1 MIVDP
6 SLVALNVFDDLE
18 STADS
23 LFGAGA
29 GGWVL
34 GGIMVFAILLPLA
47 LVFYV
52 RGGGTSGMMFVA
64 IAAIFAIAFNVG
76 VGWWEPW
83 SAVFILGMLAFVWW
97 LVRGPASNQ
106 GGL

>member
-6 SLVALNVFDDLE
+6 SLVALNVFNDLE
-18 STADS
+18 TTADS

-47 LVFYV
+47 LVLYV
-52 RGGGTSGMMFVA
+52 KGGGTSGMMLV
-64 IAAIFAIAFNVG
+64 IAASIFAIAFNVG

-83 SAVFILGMLAFVWW
+83 SAVFIVAMLAFSWW
-97 LVRGPASNQ
+97 LLRGSGNP
-106 GGL
+106 GGI